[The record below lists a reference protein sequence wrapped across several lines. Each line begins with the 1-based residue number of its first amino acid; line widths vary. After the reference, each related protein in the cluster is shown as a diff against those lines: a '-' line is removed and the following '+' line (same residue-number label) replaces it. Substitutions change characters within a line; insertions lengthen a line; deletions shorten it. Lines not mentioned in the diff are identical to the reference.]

1 MSGSLWLKVPGG
13 DTLPAIPRPR
23 RGASPAADP
32 MDELAERLGGFI
44 AAAVHPDEIAAILE
58 SDGMTDEHIRLTY
71 GRQDSF
77 GLAEELYARVPRAFP
92 EPADVP
98 DPWKVSL
105 TACLLRGV
113 IFALPGLAYLLGS
126 PSWRARRTGWG
137 CPPGR

>member
-23 RGASPAADP
+23 RTVPPAADP
-32 MDELAERLGGFI
+32 MDELAERFDVFI
-44 AAAVHPDEIAAILE
+44 ASAVHPDEIAAVLE

-71 GRQDSF
+71 GRHDSF
-77 GLAEELYARVPRAFP
+77 ALAEELYARVPRSFP
-92 EPADVP
+92 EPDGVP

-113 IFALPGLAYLLGS
+113 IFALPGLAYVLGAPCS
-126 PSWRARRTGWG
+126 KGRRTASA
-137 CPPGR
+137 CPPGP